1 MCFPSFSFISFY
13 KSCMLFITTLN
24 ASKIEK
30 EVSPEIQGKPL
41 Y

>member
-1 MCFPSFSFISFY
+1 MF
-13 KSCMLFITTLN
+13 CMFFITTLAVPN
-24 ASKIEK
+24 IEK